1 MVLPYPTY
9 RTVISTMKVLELVSM
24 LSDMPMR
31 VKRRSTVRSAANSA
45 GTKQP
50 T

>member
-1 MVLPYPTY
+1 M

-24 LSDMPMR
+24 LSDIPMR
-31 VKRRSTVRSAANSA
+31 VNRRSTGRKAANSA

-50 T
+50 I